1 MDLYDYFVH
10 VPTTPIIIPF
20 TLKAM
25 ASSDLQNS
33 SRSPA
38 LLLPPLHS
46 VTGNS
51 SGGVTVGVGAN
62 AVSDGIVEGFGG
74 GGGKVQLQR
83 LQERCMSI
91 SATSQLASD
100 ITRI

>member
-1 MDLYDYFVH
+1 M
-10 VPTTPIIIPF
+10 
-20 TLKAM
+20 
-25 ASSDLQNS
+25 
-33 SRSPA
+33 
-38 LLLPPLHS
+38 
-46 VTGNS
+46 G
-51 SGGVTVGVGAN
+51 N

-83 LQERCMSI
+83 LQERCMST